1 MMSSRKSMK
10 ATLEGILVELE
21 KSDPDIEASALV
33 RSDGLIM
40 AAALPESV
48 DKTLVAAM
56 TAAVLNIGS
65 RALEELKRGN
75 LKELFI
81 RGENGLVCLMR
92 STDDSVLST
101 IVRPEAN
108 IGLVLVEMRKA
119 VQKISQA
126 LA

>member
-1 MMSSRKSMK
+1 VSGKKSTK
-10 ATLEGILVELE
+10 VALEEILLELE

-33 RSDGLIM
+33 RRDGLIM
-40 AAALPESV
+40 AAALPEGI

-75 LKELFI
+75 LRELLV
-81 RGENGLVCLMR
+81 RGEDGLICLMR
-92 STDDSVLST
+92 ATGDSVLST
-101 IVRPEAN
+101 IVRSEAN

-119 VQKISQA
+119 VQKISQI
-126 LA
+126 LT